1 MGFADDPLEL
11 TPNQFEA
18 AVKRFFERDSIVL
31 ESYNSRLREK
41 IDDDPEQYEIDIAIR
56 FASKS
61 PCLVFVECKNHKSK
75 IKRQQVEA
83 LRDTVESTGAQ
94 KGIMVSVRG
103 FQKNAI
109 HYARQHGIVLLTI
122 QNGEL
127 GYMSRRHGAVLGLV
141 VVSRGEEFSF
151 WRFSTNDGEI
161 INISRVETAG
171 DLEPASAGS
180 VVIQVPLW
188 TEGRKKPTQKQ
199 KKGGSDSPALSEAA

>member
-18 AVKRFFERDSIVL
+18 AVKRLFERDSIVL

-94 KGIMVSVRG
+94 KGIMVSAALILYG
-103 FQKNAI
+103 SPF
-109 HYARQHGIVLLTI
+109 
-122 QNGEL
+122 
-127 GYMSRRHGAVLGLV
+127 SRA
-141 VVSRGEEFSF
+141 F
-151 WRFSTNDGEI
+151 
-161 INISRVETAG
+161 
-171 DLEPASAGS
+171 
-180 VVIQVPLW
+180 
-188 TEGRKKPTQKQ
+188 
-199 KKGGSDSPALSEAA
+199 

>member
-1 MGFADDPLEL
+1 MGFADDPIEL

-18 AVKRFFERDSIVL
+18 AVKRLFERDSKVL

-41 IDDDPEQYEIDIAIR
+41 IGDDPEQYEIDIAIR
-56 FASKS
+56 FASKE

-75 IKRQQVEA
+75 IKRQQVEGF
-83 LRDTVESTGAQ
+83 RETVESTGAQ
-94 KGIMVSVRG
+94 KGVMVSVRG

-109 HYARQHGIVLLTI
+109 HFARKHGIVLLTI

-127 GYMSRRHGAVLGLV
+127 GYMSRRQGAVLGLL

-151 WRFSTNDGEI
+151 WRFSTNDGETI
-161 INISRVETAG
+161 SISRVETAA

-188 TEGRKKPTQKQ
+188 SEGRKKPKLKQ
-199 KKGGSDSPALSEAA
+199 KKAAGDSPPLAEAA